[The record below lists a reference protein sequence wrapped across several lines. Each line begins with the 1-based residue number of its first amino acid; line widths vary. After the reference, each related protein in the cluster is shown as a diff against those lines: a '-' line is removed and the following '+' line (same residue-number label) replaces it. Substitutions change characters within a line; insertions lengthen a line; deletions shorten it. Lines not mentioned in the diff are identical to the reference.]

1 MCETKK
7 LHELYEECKRMNFT
21 DSSELVESAQSAEE
35 ADFFAKV
42 CDIILQQKQDKVVET
57 NRF

>member
-42 CDIILQQKQDKVVET
+42 CGGRG
-57 NRF
+57 N